1 VSSPESA
8 ERLRRAY
15 RPARV
20 RLLFIGESPP
30 ASGRFFYRGDSG
42 LYRAM
47 RDAFRT
53 VDPSIPEE
61 DFLRAFQAW
70 GCYLVDLC
78 REPVDRLDVQSRRAA
93 CKAGEASLVRAMVRL
108 RPDGIATLVRSIEG
122 NVARAALRA
131 HWQGPVL
138 HLPYPGRWYR
148 NRDVFI
154 KMVCPALE
162 ACASGTLH

>member
-1 VSSPESA
+1 
-8 ERLRRAY
+8 
-15 RPARV
+15 V

-53 VDPSIPEE
+53 VDPSIRDEN
-61 DFLRAFQAW
+61 FLTAFQAW
-70 GCYLVDLC
+70 GYYLVDLC
-78 REPVDRLDVQSRRAA
+78 AEPVDRLDAKSRKAACRAA
-93 CKAGEASLVRAMVRL
+93 ENLLARAIARL
-108 RPDGIATLVRSIEG
+108 RPDGIATVVRSIEG

-131 HWQGPVL
+131 PWTGPVL

-148 NRDVFI
+148 NRDIFI
-154 KMVCPALE
+154 EMLRPTLE
-162 ACASGTLH
+162 AHATGTLH